1 MNKVIAFQKALFRCQ
16 LRGVLNGGWI
26 VLMFLPSMLGLLG
39 LIISFLMFFIFL
51 ASIIRNHNTLK
62 LFPVS
67 KKFYVLNIFLSGI
80 LFLFAICLM
89 YICLVAIVM
98 FIFNLL
104 QSQPQQGPIKDF
116 VEDISMLNIKRSVS
130 IVMVFVFTYFIG
142 ITTLLKV
149 KKEASCVIAIF
160 LLSIF
165 ASILIIGA
173 YKQTDIFI
181 MPMIILGLCTM
192 IIGPLWCMK
201 SEKRLC

>member
-67 KKFYVLNIFLSGI
+67 KKFYVINIFLSGI

-149 KKEASCVIAIF
+149 KKEASCVIAII

>member
-16 LRGVLNGGWI
+16 LRGILNGGWI

-51 ASIIRNHNTLK
+51 ASIIRNHDTLK

-89 YICLVAIVM
+89 YICLVAIVV

-104 QSQPQQGPIKDF
+104 QSQPQQVPIKDF
-116 VEDISMLNIKRSVS
+116 VEDISVLDIKRSIS
-130 IVMVFVFTYFIG
+130 MVMVFIFTYFMG

-149 KKEASCVIAIF
+149 KKEATCVIAIIF
-160 LLSIF
+160 LSIF

-173 YKQTDIFI
+173 YKQTDVFI

-192 IIGPLWCMK
+192 VVGPLWCMK

>member
-149 KKEASCVIAIF
+149 KKEASCVIAII

>member
-1 MNKVIAFQKALFRCQ
+1 MNKVVAFQKALFRCQ
-16 LRGVLNGGWI
+16 LRGILNGGWI
-26 VLMFLPSMLGLLG
+26 MLMFLPSMLGLFG

-51 ASIIRNHNTLK
+51 DSIIRNHDSLK
-62 LFPVS
+62 LFPIS

-80 LFLFAICLM
+80 LFLFTIFLI
-89 YICLVAIVM
+89 YICLVAIVV

-116 VEDISMLNIKRSVS
+116 VEDISVLDIKRNVS
-130 IVMVFVFTYFIG
+130 MVMVFIFTYFIG

-149 KKEASCVIAIF
+149 KKEASCVIAII

-165 ASILIIGA
+165 ASILIMGA
-173 YKQTDIFI
+173 YKQADVFI

-192 IIGPLWCMK
+192 IVGPLWCMK
-201 SEKRLC
+201 REKRLC